1 MGASKMISDDKKR
14 ITVTLNND
22 VADELEKLAKSM
34 GLSKSG
40 LITVWVNNNRK
51 DSEQKK

>member
-1 MGASKMISDDKKR
+1 MIGDDKKR
-14 ITVTLNND
+14 VTVTLNNE
-22 VADELEKLAKSM
+22 VADELEKIAKRM

-51 DSEQKK
+51 EFEQKK